1 MNKKADLL
9 GSTPI
14 VATIPVTNLF
24 RAQTFYQDVLG
35 LKPGGPFPNG
45 VILQAGKGTAVA
57 LFLRKPIKA
66 EHTAAWFMVDDF
78 DQKAQAL
85 REKGVKFDE
94 YDMGGMQHLG
104 DGIYAFAGFKSAWF
118 KDTEGN
124 ILAIGTKS

>member
-1 MNKKADLL
+1 MNKKDELL
-9 GSTPI
+9 GKVQI
-14 VATIPVTNLF
+14 VATLPVTNLH

-35 LKPGGPFPNG
+35 LKYGGPFPNG
-45 VILQAGKGTAVA
+45 VILHAGKGTSVA
-57 LFLRKPIKA
+57 LFHRGPVKI
-66 EHTAAWFMVDDF
+66 EHTVAWFIVDDF

-94 YDMGGMQHLG
+94 YNMGGMKHLG
-104 DGIYAFAGFKSAWF
+104 DGIYAFAGFRAAWF